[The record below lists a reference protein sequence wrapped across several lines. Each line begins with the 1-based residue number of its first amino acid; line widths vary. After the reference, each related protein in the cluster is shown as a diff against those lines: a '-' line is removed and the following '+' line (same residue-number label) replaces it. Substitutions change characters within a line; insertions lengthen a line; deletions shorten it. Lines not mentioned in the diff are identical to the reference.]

1 MGVDYRSGVAKGYI
15 IPGEDLYGIAATKY
29 EQTGLDGEIID
40 YLYERNYLICLN
52 AYISEPEYI
61 LGYDVCPSSEGG
73 AQIINDIKS
82 DPVKDAEVE
91 EIYKQFFS
99 DDGAKPQL
107 MCYLSVT

>member
-1 MGVDYRSGVAKGYI
+1 MGIDYRSGVAKGYI
-15 IPGEDLYGIAATKY
+15 ISEEDLYGIAATKY
-29 EQTGLDGEIID
+29 EQAGLSGEIID
-40 YLYERNYLICLN
+40 YLYERDYLICLN
-52 AYISEPEYI
+52 AYISDSEYI

-82 DPVKDAEVE
+82 DPTKDAEVE

>member
-15 IPGEDLYGIAATKY
+15 IPGADLHGIAATKY
-29 EQTGLDGEIID
+29 EQTGMDGEIMD
-40 YLYERNYLICLN
+40 YLYDKDYLICLN
-52 AYISEPEYI
+52 AYISQPEYI

-73 AQIINDIKS
+73 AQIIDDIKS
-82 DPVKDAEVE
+82 DPTKDAEVE

-99 DDGAKPQL
+99 EDGAKPQL

>member
-15 IPGEDLYGIAATKY
+15 ITRESLEDVAAARY
-29 EQTGLDGEIID
+29 EQTGMDGEIID
-40 YLYERNYLICLN
+40 YLYEKDYLICLN

-82 DPVKDAEVE
+82 DPTKDAEVE

-107 MCYLSVT
+107 LCYLSVT

>member
-15 IPGEDLYGIAATKY
+15 IPGEDLYSIAATKY
-29 EQTGLDGEIID
+29 EQTGMDGEIID
-40 YLYERNYLICLN
+40 YLYEKDYLICLN
-52 AYISEPEYI
+52 AYISQPEYI

-73 AQIINDIKS
+73 AQIIDAIKS

-107 MCYLSVT
+107 LCYLSVT

>member
-15 IPGEDLYGIAATKY
+15 ISGEDLHGIAATKY

-40 YLYERNYLICLN
+40 YLYEKDYLICLN
-52 AYISEPEYI
+52 AYISQPEYI

-82 DPVKDAEVE
+82 DSAKDAEVE

-99 DDGAKPQL
+99 NDGAKPQL

>member
-15 IPGEDLYGIAATKY
+15 IPGKDLYDIAATKY

-40 YLYERNYLICLN
+40 YLYERDYLICLN